1 MLKKFI
7 SYYKPYKKLFVTDM
21 LCALGL
27 ALADISIP
35 LFITHMLNTV
45 YETNN
50 ISFIISETIKVCLA
64 LLVLYIFRMFCTY
77 YVNSYGHI
85 MGSKMES
92 DMRYDLFKKL
102 SNLPFSYYDRSNTG
116 QMISRLIN
124 DLFAVTELAHHGP
137 EDLFIS
143 FLKLTGAFIILWQ
156 TNNILTITL
165 MVMVVFIFI
174 FSKNFNRRMKG
185 DLYESRIK
193 VGNINQS
200 SQDSLAGIRVVQS
213 FANEGVERKKFR
225 KGNMDFLNAKRKFY
239 TTMGIYTGVNG
250 FMQGIMYILVF
261 SVGGYGIVTGY
272 MEPPEIILFL
282 LYIGM
287 FLEPVNKLINFV
299 ELYQNGATGF
309 ERMLEVL
316 EEKSDITDS
325 ENPVPMNPNFEKISF
340 KDVTFKYEQG
350 EGNVLEKINF
360 DIHRGKTIALVG
372 PSGGGKTTFCSLLPR
387 FYDVSNGS
395 ILFDNVD
402 IKEIELKSLRQNI
415 GVVQQDVYIFGS
427 TIKENIQYGK
437 MDATMEEIVE
447 AAKKANIHDFIMSL
461 EDGYDSYLGE
471 RGVRFS
477 GGQKQRISIARVFLK
492 NPPILILDEAT
503 AALDNESER
512 FIQQSLEELS
522 KNRTTIVIAHRLST
536 IRNADTI
543 LVLTDAGIVE
553 KGTHEE
559 LINIDGKYS
568 KLYNM
573 QFEGL

>member
-1 MLKKFI
+1 MFKKFI
-7 SYYKPYKKLFVTDM
+7 SYYKPYKMLFFTDM

-35 LFITHMLNTV
+35 LFITHMLNVV
-45 YETNN
+45 YKTNDV
-50 ISFIISETIKVCLA
+50 SFIISESIKVCVVLIG
-64 LLVLYIFRMFCTY
+64 LYIFRMGCTY
-77 YVNSYGHI
+77 YVNSQGHV

-92 DMRYDLFKKL
+92 DMRHDLFKKL
-102 SNLPFSYYDRSNTG
+102 SELPFSFYDKGNTG
-116 QMISRLIN
+116 QMISRLVN

-143 FLKLTGAFIILWQ
+143 FLKLTGAFIILWNVNG
-156 TNNILTITL
+156 TLTLTL

-174 FSKNFNRRMKG
+174 FSKKINRRMKG
-185 DLYESRIK
+185 NFHESRVK
-193 VGNINQS
+193 VGNINQG

-213 FANEGVERKKFR
+213 FANEEIERCKFK
-225 KGNMDFLNAKRKFY
+225 KGNMEFLSAKRKFY
-239 TTMGIYTGVNG
+239 VTMGIYTSFNG

-261 SVGGYGIVTGY
+261 SVGGYGIVKGI
-272 MEPPEIILFL
+272 MQPEEIILFL
-282 LYIGM
+282 FYIGM

-299 ELYQNGATGF
+299 ELYQNGLTGF
-309 ERMLEVL
+309 ERMIEILEV
-316 EEKSDITDS
+316 ENNIVDC
-325 ENPVPMNPNFEKISF
+325 ENPKPMNPNFKQISF
-340 KDVTFKYEQG
+340 KDVTFKYEEG
-350 EGNVLEKINF
+350 EGTVLDKINF
-360 DIHRGKTIALVG
+360 NIYRGKTTALVG

-387 FYDVSNGS
+387 FYDVTDGN
-395 ILFDNVD
+395 IMFDDVD

-427 TIKENIQYGK
+427 TVKENIQYGK
-437 MDATMEEIVE
+437 MDATMEEIID
-447 AAKKANIHDFIMSL
+447 AAKKANIHDYIMTL

-536 IRNADTI
+536 IKNADTI
-543 LVLTDAGIVE
+543 LVLTEEGIVE
-553 KGTHEE
+553 KGTHDE
-559 LINIDGKYS
+559 LINKNGKYAN
-568 KLYNM
+568 LYNM
-573 QFEGL
+573 QFENM